1 MSESRPGW
9 GPRHLV
15 WLLVPAGLALVQ
27 IGPSFAAADEQPGR
41 KAIDAIGVALL
52 VVGPA
57 SLLLVRRWPYV
68 PVVAATAA
76 ASLFIGLGYP
86 FGPVFAS
93 VAAAFFAAVQ
103 LGRRRVVIGL
113 AVVGAAGV
121 LLAAALDPRR
131 DRDLSLHVLLV
142 LGWLTAVLAVAEI
155 VRARREQIAERRR
168 TEEAAREQRLA
179 DTRMRLAQEL
189 HDVLAHNISLVNV
202 QASVAL
208 HLLEQQP
215 DRAVDALANIKRA
228 SADALDELRAALDV
242 LRDGESPRAPAP
254 RLSELEGLID
264 GVRSGGVGVEVD
276 ADDVPSVLPGAV
288 ELAAYRIVQEALT
301 NVTRHSNARSVAVRL
316 AASDAEL
323 LVDVVDDG
331 TAATPSVDDRGR
343 GLIGMRERAASLGG
357 TLTAGPTATGGFRV
371 TAHLP
376 LGTP

>member
-1 MSESRPGW
+1 MSRSGSAPDVDH
-9 GPRHLV
+9 P
-15 WLLVPAGLALVQ
+15 VPPAAGS
-27 IGPSFAAADEQPGR
+27 PPEPPHHHADLTE
-41 KAIDAIGVALL
+41 ALL
-52 VVGPA
+52 A
-57 SLLLVRRWPYV
+57 ELQS
-68 PVVAATAA
+68 
-76 ASLFIGLGYP
+76 
-86 FGPVFAS
+86 
-93 VAAAFFAAVQ
+93 
-103 LGRRRVVIGL
+103 GR
-113 AVVGAAGV
+113 
-121 LLAAALDPRR
+121 
-131 DRDLSLHVLLV
+131 
-142 LGWLTAVLAVAEI
+142 
-155 VRARREQIAERRR
+155 
-168 TEEAAREQRLA
+168 
-179 DTRMRLAQEL
+179 
-189 HDVLAHNISLVNV
+189 
-202 QASVAL
+202 
-208 HLLEQQP
+208 
-215 DRAVDALANIKRA
+215 
-228 SADALDELRAALDV
+228 LRAALDV